1 MFKNNNTN
9 TEKKSSEQ
17 LWFNKLY
24 SMIIDSIKDISNYR
38 EFNKNENLD
47 FNIKLLN
54 NIDKNEVNIVIFF
67 TRKRI
72 KFVVEKWLFTIENN
86 ESGTLKFINQ
96 NKLHKKLLIMNK
108 SIKFMLKFLPLF
120 QLYKLKDGNFD
131 FKLELEVEINKNDSK
146 FYKNNSESLIIEP
159 INDIFGKFNLQV
171 EYITKNTVFQIEEEL
186 NKLIIENEFE
196 SRKINNDENTDESDI
211 DKSKTD
217 DNIDLCEREKK
228 ELENLQY
235 NISDIYIN
243 TEDENESSF
252 EDDIISFENEEQKDN
267 NLIND
272 NHNKNDEVFLF
283 GKYDENQILMK
294 NSDDELPLLSEIKIE
309 KKFNIYKNFY
319 KLKHNMDIYYI
330 NNNKLKSMIKKM
342 N

>member
-1 MFKNNNTN
+1 
-9 TEKKSSEQ
+9 
-17 LWFNKLY
+17 
-24 SMIIDSIKDISNYR
+24 
-38 EFNKNENLD
+38 
-47 FNIKLLN
+47 
-54 NIDKNEVNIVIFF
+54 
-67 TRKRI
+67 
-72 KFVVEKWLFTIENN
+72 
-86 ESGTLKFINQ
+86 
-96 NKLHKKLLIMNK
+96 
-108 SIKFMLKFLPLF
+108 MLKFLPLF